1 MARNQKTALALYCAS
16 LRAARGLTQADVAA
30 AGDVSEN
37 AITNIERGKAVS
49 LVMLAKVYRD
59 GLRGR
64 AKVKDDEWFQIIVY
78 WVVER
83 VGDGG
88 RASVERTALPGGIDA
103 VNTTLSKG
111 VADLAKAAAKLD
123 PLLVDL
129 LIKVAVALANDPKE
143 YRADLLT
150 AFVRIAGK

>member
-1 MARNQKTALALYCAS
+1 
-16 LRAARGLTQADVAA
+16 
-30 AGDVSEN
+30 
-37 AITNIERGKAVS
+37 
-49 LVMLAKVYRD
+49 MLAKVYRD

-78 WVVER
+78 WLVER

-111 VADLAKAAAKLD
+111 VADLAKAAAKLEP
-123 PLLVDL
+123 PLVEL
-129 LIKVAVALANDPKE
+129 LIKVAGALANDPKE